1 MLEFLDI
8 ANEVIILLTGLL
20 GLIGTGVGTYFA
32 IKNWIKATKEKTD
45 KERWEMIME
54 MADAAM
60 AEAEASEL
68 AGEAKKQLVLD
79 TITAALQAT
88 DVDITDFAEKLSL
101 YIDQT
106 ISFVKKMQKKK

>member
-79 TITAALQAT
+79 TITEG
-88 DVDITDFAEKLSL
+88 IFSISLSKFIQPSL
-101 YIDQT
+101 SPLAINFR
-106 ISFVKKMQKKK
+106 ISRESSS

>member
-8 ANEVIILLTGLL
+8 ANEVIILLTGLF
-20 GLIGTGVGTYFA
+20 GLIGTGIGAYFA
-32 IKNWIKATKEKTD
+32 IKNWIKATKEKTN

-106 ISFVKKMQKKK
+106 IAFVKKMQNK